1 MTKAE
6 PYAQRLIAEEEVKA
20 KHSLLGALVF
30 SGIYLKVAKNGYKT
44 PNFLKPLHYKKRQI
58 FFDIDKM
65 AVLFSAA

>member
-30 SGIYLKVAKNGYKT
+30 SGMYLLKNHQKRLENAKSSKA
-44 PNFLKPLHYKKRQI
+44 LAL
-58 FFDIDKM
+58 
-65 AVLFSAA
+65 